1 MIEPL
6 VILHLLGLMLAAAGS
21 FGGVAI
27 LAVATP
33 AQKAKG
39 GPVRGI
45 GPAMTRMSITG
56 LILLWPSGIVLMIE
70 TASIQAL
77 GVMFWMKMVF
87 AALATFATGSAEW
100 VYDRARREPKVAK
113 LLLSLSPLA
122 ALSYVLAVIFAVL
135 AYR

>member
-21 FGGVAI
+21 FGGVVI
-27 LAVATP
+27 LAAATP

-39 GPVRGI
+39 RPVRGVE
-45 GPAMTRMSITG
+45 PAMTRMSITG

-70 TASIQAL
+70 TASSQAL
-77 GVMFWMKMVF
+77 NVMFWMKMVF
-87 AALATFATGSAEW
+87 AAMATFATLSAEW
-100 VYDRARREPKVAK
+100 VYGRARREPQVAR

-122 ALSYVLAVIFAVL
+122 ALCYVLAVIFAVL
-135 AYR
+135 AFR

>member
-21 FGGVAI
+21 FGGVVI
-27 LAVATP
+27 LAAATP

-39 GPVRGI
+39 GPVRGV

-70 TASIQAL
+70 TASSQAL
-77 GVMFWMKMVF
+77 NVMFWMKMVF
-87 AALATFATGSAEW
+87 AAMATFATLSAEW
-100 VYDRARREPKVAK
+100 VYGRARREPQVAR

-122 ALSYVLAVIFAVL
+122 ALCYVLAVIFAVL
-135 AYR
+135 AFR